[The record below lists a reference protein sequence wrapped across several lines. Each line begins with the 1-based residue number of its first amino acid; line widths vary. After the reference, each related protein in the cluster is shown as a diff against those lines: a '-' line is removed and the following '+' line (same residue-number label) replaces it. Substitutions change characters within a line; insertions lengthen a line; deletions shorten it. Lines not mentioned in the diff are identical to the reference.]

1 MCCTLALG
9 RVELRRQNRG
19 GAELQPEIAGGPDIR
34 PAEREDQ
41 IDFGAPPPDALEAN
55 EGGKRCRII
64 GTSEPDEIKFAARH
78 RRSQPAGVIHLLPAE
93 AAAAQRG
100 VVEGEKRRGRK
111 RLAQPGEPAVSRM
124 GRNTCSAPSAAI
136 PSSSPAGA

>member
-9 RVELRRQNRG
+9 RVELRRQNRGGAAARVQVGLPEEARRNRAPGLPRVTDGPQRQLARALGEAHAFG

-55 EGGKRCRII
+55 
-64 GTSEPDEIKFAARH
+64 
-78 RRSQPAGVIHLLPAE
+78 
-93 AAAAQRG
+93 
-100 VVEGEKRRGRK
+100 
-111 RLAQPGEPAVSRM
+111 
-124 GRNTCSAPSAAI
+124 
-136 PSSSPAGA
+136 